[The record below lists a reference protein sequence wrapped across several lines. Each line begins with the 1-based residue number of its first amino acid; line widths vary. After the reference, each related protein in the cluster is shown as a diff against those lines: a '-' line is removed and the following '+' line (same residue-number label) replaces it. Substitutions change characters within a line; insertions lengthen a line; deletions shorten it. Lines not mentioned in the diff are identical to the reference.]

1 MERYRKYAGEYPL
14 YPMADAGYGSEDN
27 YMYCLTHGMELYM
40 KYTMYAKKNEAKF
53 KKKKFNP
60 SNWEKTEEGY
70 KVCPNGHVFDQNIGD
85 IYDESGEYLKIKQKM
100 TSCESCERC
109 PYAEECGKHRKHQ
122 KVLTRD
128 TVLDEFYAA
137 VDENLSTEFGKELK
151 KQRSIQAEGT
161 FGVIKQDMKFV
172 RFSRRGVENA
182 KMEILIVCL
191 GYNFKKYHNYRIRK
205 EKESKEKAVLN

>member
-1 MERYRKYAGEYPL
+1 M
-14 YPMADAGYGSEDN
+14 
-27 YMYCLTHGMELYM
+27 
-40 KYTMYAKKNEAKF
+40 
-53 KKKKFNP
+53 
-60 SNWEKTEEGY
+60 
-70 KVCPNGHVFDQNIGD
+70 
-85 IYDESGEYLKIKQKM
+85 
-100 TSCESCERC
+100 
-109 PYAEECGKHRKHQ
+109 
-122 KVLTRD
+122 
-128 TVLDEFYAA
+128 LDEFYAA